1 MRLVTVAA
9 LSGVLLLGSIQG
21 LLAQN
26 QTSPTPTSPGGTTA
40 PPPPP
45 PPGDT
50 TSPPPP
56 APSIATPPPLTT
68 QQPPPPSSQPQPPLQ
83 PGPSSPPPPSTNS
96 QPGYKPPPP
105 PSSSTGPSSSVA
117 PPPAPMAPAPTAAA
131 TAPGTAAPAGTKNM
145 YAAKVVNLRATPGA
159 NGAKVGTLQVG
170 QQISV
175 IRSVN
180 PEWVEVMHN
189 DKVAYAF
196 ASLLADQPIAAARPA
211 ARPAVAAGAPPVVV
225 QPVAATRPP
234 EQKMMEA
241 NGSNGNR
248 VWVYNSP
255 DCSFRTTAFF
265 VHEEKVRVIKKAN
278 DKFWEVLN
286 RDDKPGYV
294 AADDL
299 KPVGSGAVAK
309 RIRDYCQQND

>member
-9 LSGVLLLGSIQG
+9 LSGVLLLGGVQG

-26 QTSPTPTSPGGTTA
+26 QTSPSPTSPGGTTA

-83 PGPSSPPPPSTNS
+83 PAPSSPPPPSTNS

-105 PSSSTGPSSSVA
+105 PSSSTGPSGSVA
-117 PPPAPMAPAPTAAA
+117 PPPAPTAAA
-131 TAPGTAAPAGTKNM
+131 TAPGAVAPVSAKNM
-145 YAAKVVNLRATPGA
+145 YAAKIVNLRATPDA
-159 NGAKVGTLQVG
+159 NGAKVGALQVG
-170 QQISV
+170 QQVNV

-180 PEWVEVMHN
+180 PEWVEVMYN
-189 DKVAYAF
+189 NKVAYAF
-196 ASLLADQPIAAARPA
+196 ASLLTDQPVASTRPVARPVAAAS
-211 ARPAVAAGAPPVVV
+211 PVVA
-225 QPVAATRPP
+225 QPVAATKPP
-234 EQKMMEA
+234 EQKTMEA

-265 VHEEKVRVIKKAN
+265 VHEEKVRVVKKAN

>member
-1 MRLVTVAA
+1 MRLITIAA
-9 LSGVLLLGSIQG
+9 LSGVLLLGSVPG
-21 LLAQN
+21 LLAQS
-26 QTSPTPTSPGGTTA
+26 QTSPTPTSPSGTTA

-56 APSIATPPPLTT
+56 APSIATPPPLTA
-68 QQPPPPSSQPQPPLQ
+68 QQPPPPSSQPQPPL
-83 PGPSSPPPPSTNS
+83 PPSTSSPSSPSTNS

-105 PSSSTGPSSSVA
+105 PSPSSSVEPVA
-117 PPPAPMAPAPTAAA
+117 PPPAPTAAAPTAA
-131 TAPGTAAPAGTKNM
+131 PGAAGPVMAAKNM
-145 YAAKVVNLRATPGA
+145 YAAKIVNLRATPDA
-159 NGAKVGTLQVG
+159 KGAKVGTLQVG
-170 QQISV
+170 QQV
-175 IRSVN
+175 NVVRSVN

-189 DKVAYAF
+189 NKVAYAF
-196 ASLLADQPIAAARPA
+196 ASLLSDQPVAAAKPPA
-211 ARPAVAAGAPPVVV
+211 R
-225 QPVAATRPP
+225 QPVAATAPAAVAQPVAATKPP
-234 EQKMMEA
+234 EQKIMEA

-248 VWVYNSP
+248 IWVYNSP

-265 VHEEKVRVIKKAN
+265 VHEEKVRVVKKVN

>member
-1 MRLVTVAA
+1 MRLVTVVA
-9 LSGVLLLGSIQG
+9 LSGVLLLGGIQG
-21 LLAQN
+21 LLAQS
-26 QTSPTPTSPGGTTA
+26 QTSPNPTSPSGTTA

-56 APSIATPPPLTT
+56 APSIAAPPPLTT
-68 QQPPPPSSQPQPPLQ
+68 QQPPPPSSQPQPPL
-83 PGPSSPPPPSTNS
+83 PPAPSSPPPPSTNS

-105 PSSSTGPSSSVA
+105 PSSSTAPSSSVA
-117 PPPAPMAPAPTAAA
+117 PPPAPTAVAP
-131 TAPGTAAPAGTKNM
+131 APGTAVSKNM
-145 YAAKVVNLRATPGA
+145 YAAKVVNLRATPDA
-159 NGAKVGTLQVG
+159 KGAKVGTLQVG
-170 QQISV
+170 QQVNV
-175 IRSVN
+175 IRSVSS
-180 PEWVEVMHN
+180 EWVEVMHDN
-189 DKVAYAF
+189 KVAYAF
-196 ASLLADQPIAAARPA
+196 ASLLSDQPVAAAKPS
-211 ARPAVAAGAPPVVV
+211 ARPAVAAASPVVA
-225 QPVAATRPP
+225 QPVAATKPP
-234 EQKMMEA
+234 EQKIMEA

-265 VHEEKVRVIKKAN
+265 VHEEKVRVVKKAN

>member
-9 LSGVLLLGSIQG
+9 LSGVLLLGAVQG
-21 LLAQN
+21 LKAQS
-26 QTSPTPTSPGGTTA
+26 QTAPAPSPTSPSGTTA

-45 PPGDT
+45 PPGDHT

-56 APSIATPPPLTT
+56 APSIATPPPLTS

-83 PGPSSPPPPSTNS
+83 PSPSPSTAPSTNS

-105 PSSSTGPSSSVA
+105 PGPSSSVEPIA
-117 PPPAPMAPAPTAAA
+117 PPPTPMGEP
-131 TAPGTAAPAGTKNM
+131 PAGARTM
-145 YAAKVVNLRATPGA
+145 YAAKVVNLRATPDAKGV
-159 NGAKVGTLQVG
+159 KVGTLSVG
-170 QQISV
+170 QQINV
-175 IRSVN
+175 VRSVN
-180 PEWVEVMHN
+180 PEWLEVMYDN
-189 DKVAYAF
+189 KAAYAF
-196 ASLLADQPIAAARPA
+196 APLLSNQP
-211 ARPAVAAGAPPVVV
+211 AAGAKPAKRPTVASTMPAAVV
-225 QPVAATRPP
+225 QPVAATKPP
-234 EQKMMEA
+234 EQKIMEA

-265 VHEEKVRVIKKAN
+265 VHEEKVRVVKKAN

>member
-9 LSGVLLLGSIQG
+9 LSGVLLLGSIHG

-45 PPGDT
+45 PPPGDT
-50 TSPPPP
+50 TSSPPP

-83 PGPSSPPPPSTNS
+83 PAPPPPPPSTNS
-96 QPGYKPPPP
+96 QPGYQPPPP
-105 PSSSTGPSSSVA
+105 PNSSTSPSSSVA
-117 PPPAPMAPAPTAAA
+117 PPPAPTGSA
-131 TAPGTAAPAGTKNM
+131 TAPGTAAPVVGAKTM
-145 YAAKVVNLRATPGA
+145 YAAKIVNLRATPDA
-159 NGAKVGTLQVG
+159 KGAKVGALQVG
-170 QQISV
+170 QQVSV
-175 IRSVN
+175 VRSVN

-189 DKVAYAF
+189 NKVAYAF
-196 ASLLADQPIAAARPA
+196 ASLLTDQPVAAAKPSARPA
-211 ARPAVAAGAPPVVV
+211 NATAPSPVVA
-225 QPVAATRPP
+225 QPVAATKPS

-265 VHEEKVRVIKKAN
+265 VHEEKVRVVKKAN

-286 RDDKPGYV
+286 RDDKAGYV
-294 AADDL
+294 ATDDL
-299 KPVGSGAVAK
+299 KPVGSGAVTK